1 MKTLTKLFLAVASG
15 VFALSCVTDAT
26 SDLVVK
32 HGDGPTTEITL
43 SLEESRTQLGE
54 EADGVYPLY
63 WSEGDK
69 ISVNGVESAEAAISN
84 SNPSSATFTVQ
95 GELTTPYQIA
105 YPAAPAGKV
114 IFVENQV
121 HAGSSSFGKGV
132 STMYGCSNGD
142 GVVLNHLTG
151 VLKIGITGS
160 GSLTM
165 AQISTADRAPIAG
178 AFEMDFEKGEVKATT
193 ASKSVINYNFPITAD
208 AEGLPLSSEPQ
219 YIHVAVPAG
228 EYDELYV
235 TLYDDQGG
243 VMYAT
248 IKADENK
255 PLSAGKVR
263 AFSNAINYV
272 PNDAVYVISD
282 AASLKAFAEA
292 APSLEKDALLVAD
305 IDMSNE
311 AWTPIEGYTKT
322 INGNGYAIKGLT
334 APLFTTTSASIKG
347 LHLVD
352 VNISASEERTLG
364 ALVSTYTGTSI
375 ANCSVSGNI
384 TLTRDDSKSNY
395 IGALVGNITTAA
407 NFEILNCVNNCA
419 VTVTVSG
426 ASASYTTNVAGI
438 VGKTADV
445 ADTVVAT
452 IKGNTNN
459 GAISLLGTAKSP
471 LRVGGVLGN
480 CGYVDLNV
488 EDCHNTA
495 AISIG
500 SAKSEF
506 NTSEGTRIGGVIG
519 SLYRATSGKTAYLFY
534 AKDCS
539 NSGAVV
545 INASVTAKKPTHLG
559 GCIGTLC
566 DDRGASM
573 TIDNVDNSG
582 VVTFN
587 GKAHKGGLYVGG
599 VVGWGVSAIHMSNC
613 DNLASGSVTVDVES
627 KTDDQTMVGG
637 LYGLNRTIH
646 RGESSSKTTIKD
658 CSNRA
663 TVTARLANSNQPLN
677 CGGCFGRLFSFTTY
691 VYDYTIENLDNYGSV
706 VLDCTAQTEATHIG
720 GVFGGFDDGF
730 ETAKTSTYCLLK
742 NCDNIADAQ
751 GVNKIHVTNGSY
763 GTLYAGGIVGY
774 SMISF
779 DAENCSNTMDYLFD
793 ANEAT
798 STNCFGGLTA
808 MIIATVANMESTVET
823 FSNSGNITFDP
834 KTRAFGF
841 NIYSG
846 FVTYLSANAVKNT
859 VKANNITNS
868 GNIYLNDKLED
879 VVATGAFCGYLRNN
893 KTLIMS
899 NSTNSGSISVN
910 SCKGDNLFVGGFVGT
925 SISDDTNIA
934 TMSFTN
940 CYNTAT
946 ADVSIVANC
955 EKSTEYFI
963 GGFAGYTRGEAAF
976 KDCSNAGDVTWSG
989 SVVAGGSIGGLLG
1002 RHTRGVLALNNVSN
1016 SGVVSAGTTDKAL
1029 SIGTKLFVGGILGN
1043 FGTNNPSIE
1052 LTAPIINTGRLNV
1065 ENATIADVTGSH
1077 IGGIV
1082 GALNSGMEIKDAR
1095 CYCDIVAAGCEGI
1108 NIGFITATQ
1117 RSDTNKATNS
1127 HIGGRIAR
1135 ELEEKFN
1142 TDGDPIGLA
1151 PKYND
1156 IDEATYSEYIYGA
1169 PVTKEVATT
1178 DGCGYISAI
1187 DATPVI

>member
-1 MKTLTKLFLAVASG
+1 MKTLTKLFLAAASG

-26 SDLVVK
+26 SDLAVK

-63 WSEGDK
+63 WSEGDA
-69 ISVNGVESAEAAISN
+69 ISANGVASNALTAQQAGSAVAGFVVS
-84 SNPSSATFTVQ
+84 
-95 GELTTPYQIA
+95 GELKPPYCIA
-105 YPAAPAGKV
+105 YPAAAA
-114 IFVENQV
+114 NQV
-121 HAGSSSFGKGV
+121 LFAAQQTHASNTSFGAGV
-132 STMYGCSNGD
+132 STMYGYSENG
-142 GVVLNHLTG
+142 LNVELKHLTG
-151 VLKIGITGS
+151 VLKIGVTGS
-160 GSLTM
+160 ATLSH
-165 AQISTADRAPIAG
+165 AQISTVDRAPIAG
-178 AFEMDFEKGEVKATT
+178 AFDFDFATGVATATKA
-193 ASKSVINYNFPITAD
+193 SECVINYSFG
-208 AEGLPLSSEPQ
+208 EGATLSSNPT
-219 YIHVAVPAG
+219 YLHVAVPAG
-228 EYDELYV
+228 TYDELYV
-235 TLYDDQGG
+235 TLYDNAGG

-248 IKADENK
+248 VKADENK

-263 AFSNAINYV
+263 AFSNAINYA
-272 PNDAVYVISD
+272 PNNAVYVISD

-305 IDMSNE
+305 IDMSGE
-311 AWTPIEGYTKT
+311 AWTPIDGYTKT

-364 ALVSTYTGTSI
+364 ALVSTYTGTHI

-395 IGALVGNITTAA
+395 IGALVGDITTAE

-438 VGKTADV
+438 VGKTDDV

-495 AISIG
+495 AISVG
-500 SAKSEF
+500 TTDAEF
-506 NTSEGTRIGGVIG
+506 STSEGMRIGGVIG
-519 SLYRATSGKTAYLFY
+519 SLYRATSGKAAYLFY

-539 NSGAVV
+539 NSGAVT

-566 DDRGASM
+566 DDRGESM
-573 TIDNVDNSG
+573 TIDNIDNSG
-582 VVTFN
+582 VVSFN
-587 GKAHKGGLYVGG
+587 GKENKGGLYVGG
-599 VVGWGVSAIHMSNC
+599 VVGWGVNAIHMSNC

-627 KTDDQTMVGG
+627 KTDDQTMIGG
-637 LYGLNRTIH
+637 LYGMNRTIH

-677 CGGCFGRLFSFTTY
+677 CGGCFGRLFSYNAY

-706 VLDCTAQTEATHIG
+706 VLDCTAQAEVSHIG

-730 ETAKTSTYCLLK
+730 ETTKTSTYCLLK

-823 FSNSGNITFDP
+823 FSNSGNITLDP
-834 KTRAFGF
+834 KTRAVGF
-841 NIYSG
+841 NMYSG
-846 FVTYLSANAVKNT
+846 FVTYLSSNAVKNT

-868 GNIYLNDKLED
+868 GNIYLNDKIENE
-879 VVATGAFCGYLRNN
+879 VVTGAFCGYLRNN

-910 SCKGDNLFVGGFVGT
+910 SCKEKNLFVGGFVGS
-925 SISDDTNIA
+925 SISDNTNIA

-940 CYNTAT
+940 CHNTAT
-946 ADVSIVANC
+946 ADVSVVSNC
-955 EKSTEYFI
+955 DVKDTEYFV

-989 SVVAGGSIGGLLG
+989 SLVAGGSIGGLVG
-1002 RHTRGVLALNNVSN
+1002 RHNRGVLALNNVSN

-1043 FGTNNPSIE
+1043 FGTTNNPSIE
-1052 LTAPIINTGRLNV
+1052 LTAPVINTGRLNV
-1065 ENATIADVTGSH
+1065 ENATIADVAGSH

-1151 PKYND
+1151 PKYNGV
-1156 IDEATYSEYIYGA
+1156 DETTYVEYIYGA

-1187 DATPVI
+1187 DAAPVI